1 MILSIYKELQTLNTR
16 YPTDKWTNELNRKF
30 SEEEIQINI
39 WKKCSTSL
47 ATRTALRFHLTPVRM
62 GNIKRAKK
70 NNCRGNGGKDT
81 LLHSRWGWKL
91 GRGGAVEANAEV
103 PQKTKHR
110 TAMTQLSHFQE
121 YTGRTVKSTFQED
134 ICTST
139 STAALFT

>member
-1 MILSIYKELQTLNTR
+1 MILSIYKELQTLNTT

-81 LLHSRWGWKL
+81 LLQPVGVET
-91 GRGGAVEANAEV
+91 GGGTVEANAEV

-110 TAMTQLSHFQE
+110 TAVTQLSHFQE

-139 STAALFT
+139 ATAALFT